1 MAASI
6 QNSLGEMG
14 MKKLKWEHIPLF
26 FLQLLVNA
34 ATVGVA
40 ILLNALIDA
49 AEISITNKNI
59 SYLQDILIISVLYAV
74 GMGILVYL
82 SNRYKAYYVRKYL
95 LRMRETLANGT
106 LQTSIAD
113 YEKAGSASYV
123 TAFNQNFSI
132 IEEKVLQ
139 NRISILDSVIC
150 IVLAVLVLLFM
161 NPLIAVISIA
171 AMAIPSLLPRLFTKA
186 LGKAQQTV
194 MESTTAYNEK
204 VSDLLNGYE
213 VIKTYHAAEEMLPRF
228 SAGAGHLEHS
238 KEYLASLTAKLYGL
252 TTFSSVAVQFMVMG
266 LAGFFAVK
274 GYITIGSIVAVTQL
288 TGQVISPAFGL
299 SAKISELKSA
309 KPVLESLRSFSNPR
323 IPEKNAVRPLKD
335 CISLQGISFRYADR
349 DILENVSATFEKGKK
364 YAIIGKSGSGKSTLL
379 KLLAGY
385 YPEFKGKIY
394 TDEDEALPDEIAM
407 IHQNTFLFKD
417 SVRNNLTLWKSYSE
431 QEIADAVKKAGLTE
445 FVAALPQ
452 GLDTLVEEN
461 GSNFSGGECQRIAI
475 ARALLSGKDILLM
488 DEATSALDEQTAN
501 AVERSILSLESVTC
515 ISVTHHLAPEAMQEY
530 TAVFKME
537 TGDLLLIQEAGR

>member
-1 MAASI
+1 
-6 QNSLGEMG
+6 

-26 FLQLLVNA
+26 LLQLLVNM

-40 ILLNALIDA
+40 LLLNALIDA
-49 AEISITNKNI
+49 AEISITNKDT
-59 SYLQDILIISVLYAV
+59 SHLQDVLIVSILYAV
-74 GMGILVYL
+74 VMGILVYL
-82 SNRYKAYYVRKYL
+82 SNRYKAYYVKKCL
-95 LRMRETLANGT
+95 LQMRITLANGT
-106 LQTSIAD
+106 LQTGIAD

-150 IVLAVLVLLFM
+150 IVLAVLVLLCM

-171 AMAIPSLLPRLFTKA
+171 AMAIPSLLPRLFTKV
-186 LGKAQQTV
+186 LSTTQKTV

-213 VIKTYHAAEEMLPRF
+213 VIKTYHAAPEILPQF
-228 SAGAGHLEHS
+228 SASAGQLENS
-238 KEYLASLTAKLYGL
+238 KEHLSSLMAKLYGL
-252 TTFSSVAVQFMVMG
+252 TTLSSVAVQFFVMG
-266 LAGFFAVK
+266 LAGLFAVK

-299 SAKISELKSA
+299 SEKISALKSA
-309 KPVLESLRSFSNPR
+309 APLLETLHNLSNPEISKKR
-323 IPEKNAVRPLKD
+323 EVRPLKD
-335 CISLQGISFRYADR
+335 RILLQGINFRYADR
-349 DILENVSATFEKGKK
+349 SILENVSAIFEKGKK

-385 YPEFKGKIY
+385 YHEFDGEIY
-394 TDEDEALPDEIAM
+394 TDESAALPDEIAM

-417 SVRNNLTLWKSYSE
+417 SVRNNLTMWKPYTE
-431 QEIADAVKKAGLTE
+431 QEIMEAVKKAGLTE
-445 FVAALPQ
+445 FIAALPL

-501 AVERSILSLESVTC
+501 AVEHSILSLENVTC
-515 ISVTHHLAPEAMQEY
+515 ISVTHRLAPEAMPKY
-530 TAVFKME
+530 TAVYTM
-537 TGDLLLIQEAGR
+537 DAGQLH